1 MRNLRDKR
9 KEALSKLKKK
19 EKKRKKYSPGARD
32 VLFNPGGRK
41 GLTMNL
47 VRLKHLPF
55 G

>member
-1 MRNLRDKR
+1 MRNLRDKL
-9 KEALSKLKKK
+9 KEALSELKKK
-19 EKKRKKYSPGARD
+19 KKKYSPGAKD

-47 VRLKHLPF
+47 DRLKHLLF

>member
-1 MRNLRDKR
+1 MRNLRDKL
-9 KEALSKLKKK
+9 KEALSELKKK
-19 EKKRKKYSPGARD
+19 EKYSPGAKD

-47 VRLKHLPF
+47 DRLKHLLF